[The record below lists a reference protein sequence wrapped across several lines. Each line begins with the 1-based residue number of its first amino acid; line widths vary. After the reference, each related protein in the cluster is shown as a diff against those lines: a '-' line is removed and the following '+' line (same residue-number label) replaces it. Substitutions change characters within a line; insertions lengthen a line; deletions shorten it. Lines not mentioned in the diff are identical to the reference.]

1 MYRFEKLTKY
11 IPLLDQTEIGN
22 WVIDTENDG
31 TIEHPIQFPFVAYS
45 SLVSNFIDDVSGFV
59 EDNPELH
66 LNRYP
71 DILEES
77 GLEWST
83 QSMSGAIAED
93 LDAKVV
99 CALIV
104 GAVRA
109 ERFCDGAA
117 NSVPAATPA
126 RTFSHGVTGFQP
138 HRHGAEPQW
147 SEGLLH
153 PSNRSIRLYPSGR

>member
-1 MYRFEKLTKY
+1 MGIPMYRFEKLTKY

-31 TIEHPIQFPFVAYS
+31 TIEHPIQFPFVAHS

-109 ERFCDGAA
+109 ERFCDGALL
-117 NSVPAATPA
+117 NFFTNGSMM
-126 RTFSHGVTGFQP
+126 RWL
-138 HRHGAEPQW
+138 HRLQEIGEHTNNIFREKECSQ
-147 SEGLLH
+147 
-153 PSNRSIRLYPSGR
+153 

>member
-109 ERFCDGAA
+109 ERFCDGAL
-117 NSVPAATPA
+117 
-126 RTFSHGVTGFQP
+126 RTFFTNGSIMRWL
-138 HRHGAEPQW
+138 HRLQEIEEHT
-147 SEGLLH
+147 
-153 PSNRSIRLYPSGR
+153 NNDIIRERECSQ

>member
-22 WVIDTENDG
+22 RAADTANDG

-109 ERFCDGAA
+109 ERFCDGALL
-117 NSVPAATPA
+117 NFFTNGSMM
-126 RTFSHGVTGFQP
+126 RWL
-138 HRHGAEPQW
+138 HRLQEIGEHTNNIFREKECSQ
-147 SEGLLH
+147 
-153 PSNRSIRLYPSGR
+153 

>member
-1 MYRFEKLTKY
+1 MGVPMYRFEKLTKY
-11 IPLLDQTEIGN
+11 IPLLNQTEIGN

-109 ERFCDGAA
+109 ERFCDGALL
-117 NSVPAATPA
+117 
-126 RTFSHGVTGFQP
+126 TFFTNCSIMRWL
-138 HRHGAEPQW
+138 HRLQEIEEHT
-147 SEGLLH
+147 
-153 PSNRSIRLYPSGR
+153 NNDIIREKECSQ

>member
-66 LNRYP
+66 LNRCP

-109 ERFCDGAA
+109 ERFCDGALLIFFT
-117 NSVPAATPA
+117 NGSIM
-126 RTFSHGVTGFQP
+126 RWL
-138 HRHGAEPQW
+138 HRLQEIEEHT
-147 SEGLLH
+147 
-153 PSNRSIRLYPSGR
+153 NNDIIREKECSQ

>member
-1 MYRFEKLTKY
+1 M
-11 IPLLDQTEIGN
+11 PLLYAIIQPNTREGSEIY
-22 WVIDTENDG
+22 
-31 TIEHPIQFPFVAYS
+31 PIQFPFVAYS
-45 SLVSNFIDDVSGFV
+45 SLVSNFIDDVSVFV

-109 ERFCDGAA
+109 ERFCDGALLNFFTNGSMMKWLHRLQEIEEHA
-117 NSVPAATPA
+117 N
-126 RTFSHGVTGFQP
+126 
-138 HRHGAEPQW
+138 
-147 SEGLLH
+147 
-153 PSNRSIRLYPSGR
+153 NDIIREKECSQ